1 MCGGESRHSSETGP
15 LSELHGG
22 KGVRLGVL
30 DTLQPFVTAY
40 SPHKGGGMRGEG
52 AGATCRQGEPNSF
65 LPRSSHRRR
74 TTVCVALNRHS
85 VQSSCNSAN
94 FRGLYLL
101 RVKKHGKICF
111 PTSGRQGKSVMLRF
125 ARVSKLSRKLA

>member
-85 VQSSCNSAN
+85 VQ
-94 FRGLYLL
+94 FR
-101 RVKKHGKICF
+101 VQFSKF
-111 PTSGRQGKSVMLRF
+111 QGTLPF
-125 ARVSKLSRKLA
+125 TCEEAR